1 MKKNDLAMLA
11 MIGIS
16 AGLMVGGC
24 QKNGPDRNKASA
36 GEQMSPDMQSY
47 YNSLSSDA
55 QKKFMELDAQHKMMA
70 VEMAHQSCKGQ
81 NKCAGMGGCGTP
93 DHKCAGQNSC
103 KGQGGVPIKEAS
115 KAVEVQ
121 YKNQM
126 NQRQNTNGGMGGSSN
141 YSGPGNHSNY
151 SGNGNNSNYS
161 GPGSSQPS
169 PYGSPVPPA
178 VPPRY

>member
-1 MKKNDLAMLA
+1 MKKNDLAKLA

-24 QKNGPDRNKASA
+24 QQKNGPDRNKASA
-36 GEQMSPDMQSY
+36 DEQMSPDMQSY

-81 NKCAGMGGCGTP
+81 NKCAGMGGCGTV

-103 KGQGGVPIKEAS
+103 KGQGGNPVKDAS

-126 NQRQNTNGGMGGSSN
+126 DQRQNTNGGMGGSS
-141 YSGPGNHSNY
+141 SPSAP
-151 SGNGNNSNYS
+151 S
-161 GPGSSQPS
+161 SSQPNQ
-169 PYGSPVPPA
+169 YGDNSA
-178 VPPRY
+178 PPRF

>member
-1 MKKNDLAMLA
+1 MKKNELAMLA

-24 QKNGPDRNKASA
+24 QKNGPDRNKVSA
-36 GEQMSPDMQSY
+36 DEQMSPDMKSY
-47 YNSLSSDA
+47 YNSLSPDA

-70 VEMAHQSCKGQ
+70 IEMAHQSCKGQ
-81 NKCAGMGGCGTP
+81 NKCAGMGGCGTA
-93 DHKCAGQNSC
+93 DHKCSGQNSC
-103 KGQGGVPIKEAS
+103 KGQGGAPVKDAN

-126 NQRQNTNGGMGGSSN
+126 NQRQNTNGGMGGSSGYTAPRGTSN
-141 YSGPGNHSNY
+141 YAPQGNGAHYSGPD
-151 SGNGNNSNYS
+151 
-161 GPGSSQPS
+161 SSQS
-169 PYGSPVPPA
+169 NPYGSPQPA